1 MAWLFLFYMG
11 AEYGRIQTVPTK
23 LIGRANDDEIN
34 SNHAPFVQF
43 LNYEANMMF
52 VNVHWI

>member
-1 MAWLFLFYMG
+1 MG

-34 SNHAPFVQF
+34 SNHASFVQF
-43 LNYEANMMF
+43 LNYQANMMF